1 MNPAMNLE
9 EQLSY
14 EDDNMATNQTIN
26 KVVYG
31 GTVLIDLT
39 ADTVTADKILATYTA
54 HDKSGTVITGTCEFD
69 VDSSDATAT
78 VSEILSG
85 ATAYARGEKLTGTMP
100 NNGGITQ
107 TIDTVDQEVTIPQG
121 YHDGSGKVSI
131 NATEQ
136 AKLIAGNIKQGV
148 EILGVTGSLEPSS
161 EVTAQAKTVTP
172 STSQQV
178 VLPDEGTDYLS
189 QVTVNAIP
197 YVEVDNAAGGK
208 TLTIAGEAA

>member
-1 MNPAMNLE
+1 
-9 EQLSY
+9 
-14 EDDNMATNQTIN
+14 MATNQTIN

-39 ADTVTADKILATYTA
+39 ADTVTADKILASYTA
-54 HDKSGTVITGTCEFD
+54 HDKSGAVITGTCSFD
-69 VDSSDATAT
+69 VDSTDATAT
-78 VSEILSG
+78 VSEILAG
-85 ATAYARGEKLTGTMP
+85 ATAHVGGEKLTGTMP
-100 NNGGITQ
+100 NNGGITK
-107 TIDTVDQEVTIPQG
+107 TIDEVAQEVTIPQG

-148 EILGVTGSLEPSS
+148 EILGVTGTLEPSS
-161 EVTAQAKTVTP
+161 DVTAQAKTVTP
-172 STSQQV
+172 SKSQQV

-208 TLTIAGEAA
+208 TVTIAGDAA